1 MNTCTW
7 YLGDCAAALTPAG
20 VVVLDP
26 GNEDIAPEFWTKL
39 QEGVDFA
46 GIVEILT
53 SRFGSALTDMPGF
66 AVLVHED
73 GGGRIAVRGDFI
85 IELRS
90 GEETIRLDGG
100 ALITW
105 SERRVGPIDAWSI
118 LTPGRDAQEAR
129 ATQVFH
135 ALDAVVPVELVEF
148 GRLRPEREGAQE
160 DSADEEA
167 DRARP
172 SAEGPASDEERSG
185 GEESGGGEAPAEA
198 PGSAPEASTGSAE
211 PHNAFA
217 PDPDSIPRD
226 SLPEMNLPSDTHLL
240 TPEELAAESAEV
252 LAVMCIEDH
261 PNPPF
266 AQSCRVC
273 GQPMS
278 HSLARVKR
286 PPLGRLVLSTGETV
300 LLDRDVILGRNPS
313 APNAIGRAAAR
324 LIEVEDPELEVSRNH
339 CEIRVDG
346 WDARLRDLGS
356 QNGTFLVRPGQEDER
371 VGEDSARLL
380 SPGDAFRLGSG
391 LTVRLEA

>member
-26 GNEDIAPEFWTKL
+26 GNEDIAPEFWRSL

-46 GIVEILT
+46 GIVKILT

-66 AVLVHED
+66 AVLIHEE
-73 GGGRIAVRGDFI
+73 GGGRIAVRGDFV

-90 GEETIRLDGG
+90 GDERVRLDGG
-100 ALITW
+100 SLITW
-105 SERRVGPIDAWSI
+105 SERRVGPIDAWSV
-118 LTPGRDAQEAR
+118 LAPGANAEQAR
-129 ATQVFH
+129 TTQVFH
-135 ALDAVVPVELVEF
+135 AVDAVVPVGLVEF
-148 GRLRPEREGAQE
+148 GELSPEGDGPEE
-160 DSADEEA
+160 ESSDEEA
-167 DRARP
+167 DPA
-172 SAEGPASDEERSG
+172 GPAAD
-185 GEESGGGEAPAEA
+185 GGGAAGAHSGDGQAPVGA
-198 PGSAPEASTGSAE
+198 SAPEGSAE
-211 PHNAFA
+211 PHSAFA
-217 PDPDSIPRD
+217 PAPDSISGN

-324 LIEVEDPELEVSRNH
+324 LIEVEDPEVEVSRNH

-371 VGEDSARLL
+371 VGEDAPRLIA
-380 SPGDAFRLGSG
+380 PGDSIRLGTG
-391 LTVRLEA
+391 ITVRLEA